1 MEKEGGWQHMSEK
14 PDYKVICNSSLGV
27 ELEEEECRILSDA
40 MQVRHLEDGELVV
53 KEGEADNT
61 LFVLTEG
68 KLAVMGTVLGQE
80 IVVYT
85 MKTGECAGTRA
96 FVDRTPRK
104 ATLRSIGKTTVYS
117 ITPDAFEGLLDQ
129 HPRIVYKVMRA
140 LFRITHTNLMRM
152 NLESQELVNYVSKV
166 RGRY

>member
-1 MEKEGGWQHMSEK
+1 MSNR
-14 PDYKVICNSSLGV
+14 PDYKTVCGSSLGT
-27 ELEEEECRILSDA
+27 ELEEEECKVLA
-40 MQVRHLEDGELVV
+40 GVMKVQHLEDGELLV
-53 KEGEADNT
+53 KEGVDDST

-68 KLAVMGTVLGQE
+68 KLAVVGTVLGQE
-80 IVVYT
+80 LTVYT
-85 MKTGECAGTRA
+85 MSPGECAGTRA

-104 ATLRSIGKTTVYS
+104 ATLRAIGKATVC
-117 ITPDAFEGLLDQ
+117 TLEPEDFEALLET

-152 NLESQELVNYVSKV
+152 NLESQELVNYVSKI

>member
-1 MEKEGGWQHMSEK
+1 MSDK
-14 PDYKVICNSSLGV
+14 PDPKAIRQTSLGV
-27 ELEEEECRILSDA
+27 ELDDEECRIIAAS
-40 MQVRHLEDGELVV
+40 MNVRHLEDGELVV

-61 LFVLTEG
+61 LFVLIEG
-68 KLAVMGTVLGQE
+68 KLAVTGTVLGQE
-80 IVVYT
+80 LVVYT
-85 MKTGECAGTRA
+85 MKPGECAGTRA

-104 ATLRSIGKTTVYS
+104 ATLRSVGKTTVY
-117 ITPDAFEGLLDQ
+117 TLKPEAFEAMLET

-152 NLESQELVNYVSKV
+152 NLESQELVNYVSKM

>member
-1 MEKEGGWQHMSEK
+1 MSDK
-14 PDYKVICNSSLGV
+14 PDPKAIRQSTLGV
-27 ELEEEECRILSDA
+27 ELDDEECRVIAAA
-40 MQVRHLEDGELVV
+40 MNVRHLEDGELVV

-61 LFVLTEG
+61 LFVLIEG
-68 KLAVMGTVLGQE
+68 KLAVTGTVLGQE
-80 IVVYT
+80 LVVYT
-85 MKTGECAGTRA
+85 MKPGECAGTRA

-104 ATLRSIGKTTVYS
+104 ATLRAVGKTTVY
-117 ITPDAFEGLLDQ
+117 TLKPDAFEAMLET

-152 NLESQELVNYVSKV
+152 NLESQELVNYVSKI

>member
-1 MEKEGGWQHMSEK
+1 MSNR
-14 PDYKVICNSSLGV
+14 PDYKTVCGTSLGA
-27 ELEEEECRILSDA
+27 ELEEDECKILA
-40 MQVRHLEDGELVV
+40 GIMNVQHLEDGEMLV
-53 KEGEADNT
+53 KEGVNDTT

-68 KLAVMGTVLGQE
+68 KLAVVGTVLGQE
-80 IVVYT
+80 LTVYT
-85 MKTGECAGTRA
+85 MSAGECAGTRA

-104 ATLRSIGKTTVYS
+104 ATLRAIGKATVC
-117 ITPDAFEGLLDQ
+117 TLEPEDFEALLET

-152 NLESQELVNYVSKV
+152 NLESQELVNYVSRV

>member
-1 MEKEGGWQHMSEK
+1 MSEK
-14 PDYKVICNSSLGV
+14 PDYKSICQSSLGV
-27 ELEEEECRILSDA
+27 ELEPDECRILADV
-40 MQVRHLEDGELVV
+40 MNVRHLEDGELLV
-53 KEGEADNT
+53 KENEADNT
-61 LFVLTEG
+61 LFVLIEG
-68 KLAVMGTVLGQE
+68 KLAVTGTVLGQE
-80 IVVYT
+80 LVVYT
-85 MKTGECAGTRA
+85 MKIGECAGTRA

-104 ATLRSIGKTTVYS
+104 ATLRAIGGKTTVYS
-117 ITPDAFEGLLDQ
+117 LKPEAFEAMLDD

>member
-1 MEKEGGWQHMSEK
+1 MSNR
-14 PDYKVICNSSLGV
+14 PDYKIVCGSSLGT
-27 ELEEEECRILSDA
+27 ELEEEECKVLAGVMKI
-40 MQVRHLEDGELVV
+40 QHLEDGELLV
-53 KEGEADNT
+53 KEGIDDNT

-68 KLAVMGTVLGQE
+68 KLAVVGSVLGQE
-80 IVVYT
+80 LTVYT
-85 MKTGECAGTRA
+85 MSPGEAAGTRA

-104 ATLRSIGKTTVYS
+104 ATLRSIGKATVC
-117 ITPDAFEGLLDQ
+117 TLEPEDFEALLDT
-129 HPRIVYKVMRA
+129 HPKIVYKVMRA

>member
-1 MEKEGGWQHMSEK
+1 MSDR
-14 PDYKVICNSSLGV
+14 PDYKMICGSSLGT
-27 ELEEEECRILSDA
+27 ELDEEECKVLA
-40 MQVRHLEDGELVV
+40 QVMRVHHLEDGDLLV
-53 KEGEADNT
+53 KEGAQDNT

-68 KLAVMGTVLGQE
+68 KLAVVGSVLGQE
-80 IVVYT
+80 ITVYT

-104 ATLRSIGKTTVYS
+104 ATLRATGKATVC
-117 ITPDAFEGLLDQ
+117 TMEPEDFEALLET
-129 HPRIVYKVMRA
+129 HPKIVYKVMRA

-152 NLESQELVNYVSKV
+152 NLESQELVNYVSRV